1 MASDLQDYIFETL
14 KNRIVNLEY
23 EPGVVLNEVEVA
35 QEFATSRTPVRRVFQ
50 ILENVKLL
58 NLIPRVGA
66 QVVAID
72 MKRMKAV
79 FELTR
84 ELDPFAARLAIERIS
99 DEQIAELEEIIHRM
113 NNYDIDVDYQKAIT
127 DDQRFH
133 DIIFS
138 SCNNTWLQEILTTL
152 HYHTERLWHYSEEHF
167 DNMNLFTHSLNEL
180 LDAIKNKDVEK
191 AEKHSRDHIDSFVD
205 KIKSVLL

>member
-35 QEFATSRTPVRRVFQ
+35 KEFATSRTPVRRVFQ
-50 ILENVKLL
+50 LLENVKLL
-58 NLIPRVGA
+58 NLIPRIGA

-72 MKRMKAV
+72 MKRIKAV

-99 DEQIAELEEIIHRM
+99 DEQIAELEAIINRM
-113 NNYDIDVDYQKAIT
+113 NSYDIDVDYQKAIT

-167 DNMNLFTHSLNEL
+167 DNMDLFTHSLNEL
-180 LDAIKNKDVEK
+180 LDAIKNKDVAK
-191 AEKHSRDHIDSFVD
+191 AEKYSRDHIDAFVD
-205 KIKSVLL
+205 KIRSVLL

>member
-35 QEFATSRTPVRRVFQ
+35 KEFATSRTPVRRVFQ
-50 ILENVKLL
+50 LLENVKLL
-58 NLIPRVGA
+58 NLIPRIGA

-99 DEQIAELEEIIHRM
+99 DEQIAELEAIINRM
-113 NNYDIDVDYQKAIT
+113 NSYDIDVDYQKAIT

-167 DNMNLFTHSLNEL
+167 DNMDLFTHSLNEL
-180 LDAIKNKDVEK
+180 LDAIKNKDVAK
-191 AEKHSRDHIDSFVD
+191 AEKYSRDHIDAFVD
-205 KIKSVLL
+205 KIRSVLL

>member
-35 QEFATSRTPVRRVFQ
+35 KEFATSRTPVRRVFQ
-50 ILENVKLL
+50 LLENVKLL

-72 MKRMKAV
+72 MKRMKAI

-99 DEQIAELEEIIHRM
+99 DEQIAELEAIINRM
-113 NNYDIDVDYQKAIT
+113 NSYDIDVDYQKAIT

-167 DNMNLFTHSLNEL
+167 DNMDLFTHSLNEL
-180 LDAIKNKDVEK
+180 LDAIKNKDVAK
-191 AEKHSRDHIDSFVD
+191 AEKYSRDHIDAFVD
-205 KIKSVLL
+205 KIRSVLL

>member
-35 QEFATSRTPVRRVFQ
+35 KEFATSRTPVRRVFQ
-50 ILENVKLL
+50 LLENVKLL

-72 MKRMKAV
+72 MKRIKAV

-99 DEQIAELEEIIHRM
+99 DEQIAELEAIINRM
-113 NNYDIDVDYQKAIT
+113 NSYDIDVDYQKAIT

-167 DNMNLFTHSLNEL
+167 DNMDLFTHSLNEL
-180 LDAIKNKDVEK
+180 LDAIKNKDVAK
-191 AEKHSRDHIDSFVD
+191 AEKYSRDHIDAFVD
-205 KIKSVLL
+205 KIRSVLL